1 MSAIPGSE
9 PFTLESGSI
18 AILMIHGF
26 TGSPLSVKPWAQAL
40 HKEGFTVHVP
50 RLPGHGTNWEELNQ
64 TTWRDWFDV
73 VERDFQSLRK
83 KIRESL
89 CGGFLYGWFSRNPSR
104 RSTWRINGG
113 ADPGKSFGA

>member
-1 MSAIPGSE
+1 MRSMSTIPGSE

-50 RLPGHGTNWEELNQ
+50 RLPGHGTHWEELNQ

-73 VERDFQSLRK
+73 VERDFGR
-83 KIRESL
+83 
-89 CGGFLYGWFSRNPSR
+89 FLYGWFSRNPSR
-104 RSTWRINGG
+104 GSTWTINGG
-113 ADPGKSFGA
+113 PDPGKSFSA